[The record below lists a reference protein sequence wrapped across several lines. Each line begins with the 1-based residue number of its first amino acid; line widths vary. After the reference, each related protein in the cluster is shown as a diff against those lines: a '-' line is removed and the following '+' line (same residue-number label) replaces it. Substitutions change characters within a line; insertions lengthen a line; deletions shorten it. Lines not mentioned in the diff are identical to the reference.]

1 MNIGIDLDG
10 TIYLSE
16 QLLPGAKS
24 AINRINKKHNIFF
37 LTNNAS
43 SVPVSILNKVNSLLG
58 INFDITQIVTPL
70 LVSVHYFNNINKSI
84 YVHANSEVKNYLKSF
99 NLMLNDNLE
108 NSEIALIGRFDS
120 LDSKLINRFVNFY
133 RSGGVIYTFN
143 KDLTYP
149 TDKGFVPGN
158 GAIIKEIEKIIRVEI
173 DSLGKPDQIFID
185 YLKHNSMNLDYV
197 VGDRIDTDI
206 ELGRLIN
213 AHCVLVE
220 TGVYNKSHDISGYPS
235 VTVYKDINTFSN
247 SL

>member
-10 TIYLSE
+10 TIYLSDK
-16 QLLPGAKS
+16 LIPGAKS
-24 AINRINKKHNIFF
+24 AINRININNNIFF

-43 SVPVSILNKVNSLLG
+43 TAPVSILNKINSLLDT
-58 INFDITQIVTPL
+58 NFDITQVVTPL
-70 LVSVHYFNNINKSI
+70 LVSVQYFNKINKSI
-84 YVHANSEVKNYLKSF
+84 YIHANPEVKNYLKSF
-99 NLMLNDNLE
+99 NLLINDKLE
-108 NSEIALIGRFDS
+108 NSDIALIGRFDP
-120 LDSKLINRFVNFY
+120 LDSKSINKFVGFY

-173 DSLGKPDQIFID
+173 NSLGKPGQIFIN
-185 YLKHNSMNLDYV
+185 YLKQNSINLDYV

-220 TGVYNKSHDISGYPS
+220 TGVYNKCHDISNYPS
-235 VTVYKDINTFSN
+235 ISVYKDINTFSN
-247 SL
+247 LL